1 MKGVRQKLF
10 ETFPGLR
17 ALDGY
22 RKNFGVLDPGN
33 INIDDDKP
41 EYTCDEEWFSPDIYL
56 TTVGKDLFQK
66 TTQSS
71 KEEIEFKNL
80 IKDCDSF
87 LTRKTNLLTL

>member
-1 MKGVRQKLF
+1 M
-10 ETFPGLR
+10 
-17 ALDGY
+17 DGY